1 MKFSSIL
8 ALVAT
13 TQAVHLTVSQKT
25 ELKAQAEVMTTN
37 MSELQS
43 SMEES
48 QKTLSEL

>member
-13 TQAVHLTVSQKT
+13 TQAIHLTASQKT
-25 ELKAQAEVMTTN
+25 EMKAQAEVMSTT
-37 MSELQS
+37 MSDLQE

-48 QKTLSEL
+48 QKALSDL